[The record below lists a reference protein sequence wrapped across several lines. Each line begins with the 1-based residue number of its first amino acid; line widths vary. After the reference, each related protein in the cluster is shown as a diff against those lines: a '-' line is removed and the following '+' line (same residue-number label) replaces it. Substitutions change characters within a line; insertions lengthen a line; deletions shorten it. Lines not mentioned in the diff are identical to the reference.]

1 MIITNISRSEILRL
15 TQTSFGTRILL
26 CFNNHQDVR
35 FALNNFKHFLQ
46 DEQIEFILKQRN
58 CDIEFGGSKLMFK
71 VVSDDIVKEN
81 LAGILVSCIVLN
93 DVKLSTSS
101 HIRLQHRCRNQN

>member
-1 MIITNISRSEILRL
+1 MIITNISRDEILRL

-46 DEQIEFILKQRN
+46 DEQIDFTVRHHQGEIDL
-58 CDIEFGGSKLMFK
+58 EGSKLMFK
-71 VVSDDIVKEN
+71 VVSDESVKEK
-81 LAGILVSCIVLN
+81 LAGILVSSVILN
-93 DVKLSTSS
+93 DVKLSTNS
-101 HIRLQHRCRNQN
+101 ILRLQHRCWR

>member
-1 MIITNISRSEILRL
+1 MIISNISRDEILRL

-26 CFNNHQDVR
+26 CFNNHQAMR

-71 VVSDDIVKEN
+71 VVSDASVKEK
-81 LAGILVSCIVLN
+81 LAGILVSSVILN

-101 HIRLQHRCRNQN
+101 ILQLQHRCWR

>member
-1 MIITNISRSEILRL
+1 MIITNISRDEILRL

-26 CFNNHQDVR
+26 CFNNQQDVR

-58 CDIEFGGSKLMFK
+58 CDIEFDGSKLMFK

-81 LAGILVSCIVLN
+81 LAGILVSSVILN
-93 DVKLSTSS
+93 DVKLSTNS
-101 HIRLQHRCRNQN
+101 ILQLQHRCWR

>member
-1 MIITNISRSEILRL
+1 MIITNISRDEILRL

-26 CFNNHQDVR
+26 CFNNQQDVR

-71 VVSDDIVKEN
+71 VVSDESVKEK
-81 LAGILVSCIVLN
+81 LAGILVSSIILN
-93 DVKLSTSS
+93 DVKLSTNS
-101 HIRLQHRCRNQN
+101 ILQLQHHCWR